1 MRGTIA
7 QTRFERV
14 SKQSNN
20 SLLVRGNTLRSDED
34 SIKLDELKGLSTNLQ
49 SRVLDLE
56 QTKTTQKKEIASQ
69 YDEIASLK
77 RRVKKLEDKNRSRTH
92 RLKRLY
98 KVGMPTRVESSGVE
112 ESLGDDASKHGR
124 RINAIDADE
133 DITLISAADKVMFDV
148 DVLGGEEVFVAG
160 QNKIFIEEVVDA
172 SQDKGKGL
180 MTEEPVKPKNKDQTR
195 LDEKAAK
202 KLQAKFDEEERLA
215 REKAEKEER
224 ANIALIK
231 EWDDIQAT
239 IDADHQLAKRL
250 QAQEQEELCDAK
262 KATLF

>member
-1 MRGTIA
+1 VPQPSGPTKSVADEAVHKKYQEAMRGTIA

-20 SLLVRGNTLRSDED
+20 SLLARGNTLRSDDD
-34 SIKLDELKGLSTNLQ
+34 SLKLDELKVLSTNLQ

-77 RRVKKLEDKNRSRTH
+77 RRVKKLEDKNGSRTH

-98 KVGMPTRVESSGVE
+98 KVGMTTRVESSGDE

-133 DITLISAADKVMFDV
+133 DITLISDADKEMFDV
-148 DVLGGEEVFVAG
+148 DVLGGEE
-160 QNKIFIEEVVDA
+160 
-172 SQDKGKGL
+172 DKGKGL
-180 MTEEPVKPKNKDQTR
+180 MTEEPVKPKKKDQTR
-195 LDEKAAK
+195 LDEEAAK

-224 ANIALIK
+224 ANIALI
-231 EWDDIQAT
+231 
-239 IDADHQLAKRL
+239 
-250 QAQEQEELCDAK
+250 EE
-262 KATLF
+262 